1 MVAPPAVQTP
11 SSAPAA
17 TRWRRP
23 PLRRCRRTTASR
35 SSTRHSRRCAVGEIE
50 RLVASPPSYV
60 TGLRGPE
67 PLDRAK
73 ALRWRQG
80 LTEIEDW
87 RRQRGTLA
95 AGQGDPYEA
104 AFGPPLS
111 GRAGR
116 RQRRLAARTHSL
128 RASFETAT
136 AEGSSLCLADD
147 ARSRARTAPY
157 RRTRWSGRPRRA
169 RRQGQRGGSADG
181 GHARQQRSRA
191 SRPSRHCRRTG
202 SPRVRRS
209 RRAARATAGSERRC
223 RVPRRVASNG

>member
-17 TRWRRP
+17 TRWRRQ

-116 RQRRLAARTHSL
+116 RQRRLAARTRSL

-157 RRTRWSGRPRRA
+157 RRTRLVRSAPPSAAPRPTRWLGRWRPRQA
-169 RRQGQRGGSADG
+169 TTEPGLSAFAPLPPD
-181 GHARQQRSRA
+181 RKPKSSPQPA
-191 SRPSRHCRRTG
+191 SRSCD
-202 SPRVRRS
+202 
-209 RRAARATAGSERRC
+209 C
-223 RVPRRVASNG
+223 WQ